1 MLKTYSWV
9 PRPMGW
15 FLKIER
21 FNEPMASLAAAILSS
36 LCVLRVY
43 ERIFWVTVRDFLLA
57 LHSGAVTVVMSV
69 MIACLIC

>member
-1 MLKTYSWV
+1 
-9 PRPMGW
+9 MGW